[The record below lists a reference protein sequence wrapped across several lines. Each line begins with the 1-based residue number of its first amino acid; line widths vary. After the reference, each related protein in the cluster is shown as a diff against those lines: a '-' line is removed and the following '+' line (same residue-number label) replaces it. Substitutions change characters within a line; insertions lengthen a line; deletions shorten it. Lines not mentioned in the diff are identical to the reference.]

1 MALKLVACARLLVLL
16 LAIAQAAQAL
26 GAVATS
32 ESLGPVH
39 APSQDSS
46 SEIRVV
52 LSASTGVA
60 EVTGRA
66 LIYITRDL
74 DGGPPITRCSDNQ
87 VGD

>member
-1 MALKLVACARLLVLL
+1 MALKCVACARLLVLL
-16 LAIAQAAQAL
+16 LAFAQAAQAS
-26 GAVATS
+26 ATS
-32 ESLGPVH
+32 KSLGSLQT
-39 APSQDSS
+39 PSQDSS